1 MAEKQSGSPTK
12 SSSWFDSDSGTSI
25 IAEQAKK
32 LDSFLTAIADGK
44 VTDDE
49 LKTQE
54 TRLVALMKE
63 IEPQLEPN
71 LHRRVTELLCELTAY
86 DLMQVFNL
94 MQASRPK
101 TVFRG

>member
-1 MAEKQSGSPTK
+1 MAAKP
-12 SSSWFDSDSGTSI
+12 SSWFDADSGASL

-32 LDSFLTAIADGK
+32 LDSFVAAVADGK
-44 VTDDE
+44 ITDDE

-54 TRLVALMKE
+54 SRLVTLMKE
-63 IEPQLEPN
+63 IEPQLDPN

-94 MQASRPK
+94 MQAARPK